1 MIFLLRINFI
11 FLAIILV
18 VTSTGCTNQNTQIQD
33 ARSSINLTRQI
44 EVYTAG
50 YRNISE
56 KYIKALDISRIAFGG
71 IKGLSS
77 IDPAVQTERKGNIIR
92 LLLEG
97 EEIASAKTPKTMDA
111 RGWGSLTANFEQ
123 AARQQSMA
131 ANRHDSLKRKRY
143 LHR

>member
-11 FLAIILV
+11 FLAIIQV

-111 RGWGSLTANFEQ
+111 RGWGSLTANC
-123 AARQQSMA
+123 
-131 ANRHDSLKRKRY
+131 K
-143 LHR
+143 